1 MKLICFKQME
11 IFSHKNPFQWYNLS
25 SIYKFFLLLLA
36 FYIFIYYILYYKKS
50 PFFFF
55 LVLRDHQLFVLNHM
69 ISYINIIKTWF
80 QKMWL
85 CQVDTPNSYLII
97 DTCTKTYT
105 FNLIIFFLQ
114 YQLIRFLSTVI
125 NNLLF
130 YFYQLFLIE
139 LSLSAFDNY
148 FLIVLICILRIKT
161 GYTKHKLNFLKIYI
175 RFYISNNILFYI

>member
-55 LVLRDHQLFVLNHM
+55 QVLRDHQLFVLNHM

-105 FNLIIFFLQ
+105 FNLIIFFYNISSL
-114 YQLIRFLSTVI
+114 
-125 NNLLF
+125 N
-130 YFYQLFLIE
+130 FYQLLLIYY
-139 LSLSAFDNY
+139 SFI
-148 FLIVLICILRIKT
+148 FI
-161 GYTKHKLNFLKIYI
+161 NF
-175 RFYISNNILFYI
+175 F